1 MKPANS
7 GLIFSLLGGDSLP
20 ADPRAKGTYLDIF
33 NLVWIAILI
42 ALTAFFVVSEFAIV
56 KVRSSRIDQLI
67 EEGSKKAVLAK
78 RVISNLDEYLSACQ
92 LGITITA
99 LAIGWLGEPAIADL
113 VEPLFTNFDIS
124 VSLAHVL
131 SVGIAFTTITFL
143 HVVIGELA
151 PKTLAIQKAEWVS
164 LNTAG
169 PLILFY
175 KIMYPFIWLLNGSA
189 RLATGLVGLK
199 PASENDLAHS
209 EEELRIILSESYKS
223 GEINQSEF
231 KYVNKIFEFDN
242 RIAKEIMVPRTEII
256 SLSIENSLE
265 SFLQIIKQ
273 EKFTRYPVIDG
284 DKDHIVGLVNIKE
297 VMTDLISEQIPS
309 KKTLESYIRPI
320 IRVIDSI
327 PIHDLLVKM
336 QKERIH
342 MAILM
347 DEYGGTSG
355 LVTVEDILEEI
366 VGEIRDE
373 FDMDEIPMIRKIK
386 ESHYIIDAKMLVSEV
401 NELLALD
408 ISDEDVDT
416 LGGWM
421 LTENYE
427 VKQGDVVSFGNYL
440 FKITEMEEHHIKY
453 IEVTKQPEIETETTA
468 NNYFMNKTE
477 VVS

>member
-1 MKPANS
+1 MKSIKLN
-7 GLIFSLLGGDSLP
+7 LLGGDSLP
-20 ADPRAKGTYLDIF
+20 ADLWVKGIYLDIF

-67 EEGSKKAVLAK
+67 EEGSKKAILAK
-78 RVISNLDEYLSACQ
+78 RVISSLDEYLSACQ
-92 LGITITA
+92 LGITVTA
-99 LAIGWLGEPAIADL
+99 LAIGWLGEPTIAKL
-113 VEPLFTNFDIS
+113 LEPLFIRLN
-124 VSLAHVL
+124 VSPSLGHIL
-131 SVGIAFTTITFL
+131 SVGIAFAAITFL

-175 KIMYPFIWLLNGSA
+175 KVMYPFIWILNGSA
-189 RLATGLVGLK
+189 RLTVGLFGLK
-199 PASENDLAHS
+199 PASETDLAHS
-209 EEELRIILSESYKS
+209 EEELRIILSESLKS

-256 SLSIENSLE
+256 SLSMEDSLE
-265 SFLQIIKQ
+265 TFLQIVKD

-297 VMTDLISEQIPS
+297 FMTDLIHDQDRG
-309 KKTLESYIRPI
+309 KKAIASYIRPI

-373 FDMDEIPMIRKIK
+373 FDMDEVPMIRKIK
-386 ESHYIIDAKMLVSEV
+386 ESHYIIDAKMLVSEL
-401 NELLALD
+401 NDLLALE
-408 ISDEDVDT
+408 INDEDVDT
-416 LGGWM
+416 LGGWI
-421 LTENYE
+421 LTKNYE
-427 VKQGDVVSFGNYL
+427 VKQGDVVSFGMYH
-440 FKITEMEEHHIKY
+440 FKIIEMEEHHIKY
-453 IEVTKQPEIETETTA
+453 IEVTKQPEREPSE
-468 NNYFMNKTE
+468 NFFLNKTE

>member
-1 MKPANS
+1 LKPVNP
-7 GLIFSLLGGDSLP
+7 GLILSLLGGDSLP
-20 ADPRAKGTYLDIF
+20 AHPRAKGNYLDIF

-67 EEGSKKAVLAK
+67 DEGSKKAVLAK

-92 LGITITA
+92 LGITVTA
-99 LAIGWLGEPAIADL
+99 LGIGWLGKPAIADL
-113 VEPLFTNFDIS
+113 LKPLFTSLDIPES
-124 VSLAHVL
+124 FGDFL
-131 SVGIAFTTITFL
+131 SVGIAFMTITFL
-143 HVVIGELA
+143 HVVVGELA

-169 PLILFY
+169 PMILFY

-189 RLATGLVGLK
+189 RLATSLVGLK
-199 PASENDLAHS
+199 PASEKDLAHS
-209 EEELRIILSESYKS
+209 EEELRIILSESFKS

-256 SLSIENSLE
+256 SLSKEDSLE
-265 SFLQIIKQ
+265 SFLQIVKE

-297 VMTDLISEQIPS
+297 VMTDLINEQGRN
-309 KKTLESYIRPI
+309 KKALDSYIRPI

-373 FDMDEIPMIRKIK
+373 FDMDEVPVIRKIQ
-386 ESHYIIDAKMLVSEV
+386 ESHYIIDAKLLVGEV

-408 ISDEDVDT
+408 INDEDVDT
-416 LGGWM
+416 IGGWM

-427 VKQGDVVSFGNYL
+427 VKQGDVVRFGSYL

-453 IEVTKQPEIETETTA
+453 IEVTKQPETA
-468 NNYFMNKTE
+468 KTADSLFMNKTE

>member
-1 MKPANS
+1 
-7 GLIFSLLGGDSLP
+7 
-20 ADPRAKGTYLDIF
+20 
-33 NLVWIAILI
+33 
-42 ALTAFFVVSEFAIV
+42 
-56 KVRSSRIDQLI
+56 
-67 EEGSKKAVLAK
+67 
-78 RVISNLDEYLSACQ
+78 LDEYLSACQ
-92 LGITITA
+92 LGITVTA
-99 LAIGWLGEPAIADL
+99 LAIGWLGEPTIAKL
-113 VEPLFTNFDIS
+113 LEPLFIRLN
-124 VSLAHVL
+124 VSPSLGHIL
-131 SVGIAFTTITFL
+131 SVGIAFAAITFL

-175 KIMYPFIWLLNGSA
+175 KVMYPFIWILNGSA
-189 RLATGLVGLK
+189 RLTVGLFGLK

-209 EEELRIILSESYKS
+209 EEELRIILSESLKS

-256 SLSIENSLE
+256 SLSMEDSLE
-265 SFLQIIKQ
+265 TFLQIVKD

-297 VMTDLISEQIPS
+297 FMTDLIQDQDRG
-309 KKTLESYIRPI
+309 KKAIASYIRPI

-373 FDMDEIPMIRKIK
+373 FDMDEVPMIRKIK
-386 ESHYIIDAKMLVSEV
+386 ESHYIIDAKMLVSEL
-401 NELLALD
+401 NDLLALE
-408 ISDEDVDT
+408 INDEDVDT
-416 LGGWM
+416 LGGWI
-421 LTENYE
+421 LTKNYE
-427 VKQGDVVSFGNYL
+427 VKQGDVVSFGMYH
-440 FKITEMEEHHIKY
+440 FKIIEMEEHHIKY
-453 IEVTKQPEIETETTA
+453 IEVTKQPEREPSENFFI
-468 NNYFMNKTE
+468 NKTE